1 MESSPCDL
9 ADAHPT
15 EMAGWAVAL
24 LALYLV
30 FAFGVRVA
38 VALRTTG
45 RTGIAGLR
53 GAPPLELLGGG
64 LFALSVTMGV
74 ANPILVLADALE
86 PIADLETDLL
96 RVIGFA
102 LCGIGIAGTFLA
114 QMAMGASWRI
124 GVDESERTELVTTG
138 VFAACRNPIYT
149 FMVVAWIGF
158 ALLVPTWL
166 SIASIPVGILGIEVQ
181 VRLVEEP
188 YLLRAHGDP
197 YRVWAARVGRFLPG
211 LGRLG

>member
-1 MESSPCDL
+1 V
-9 ADAHPT
+9 
-15 EMAGWAVAL
+15 AGWALAL
-24 LALYLV
+24 LAVYLL

-64 LFALSVTMGV
+64 LFALAVAMGA
-74 ANPILVLADALE
+74 ANPILVVADALE
-86 PIADLETDLL
+86 PIADLETDAL
-96 RVIGFA
+96 RAIGFV

-114 QMAMGASWRI
+114 QLAMGASWRI
-124 GVDESERTELVTTG
+124 GVDESERTQLVTRG
-138 VFAACRNPIYT
+138 VFAVCRNPIYS
-149 FMVVAWIGF
+149 FMIVAWIGF

-166 SIASIPVGILGIEVQ
+166 SFASIPVAIIAFEIQ

-197 YRVWAARVGRFLPG
+197 YRAWASRVGRFVPG
-211 LGRLG
+211 FGHLG

>member
-1 MESSPCDL
+1 
-9 ADAHPT
+9 
-15 EMAGWAVAL
+15 MAGWAVAL

-45 RTGIAGLR
+45 RTGLAR
-53 GAPPLELLGGG
+53 PDGAPPLELLGGG
-64 LFALSVTMGV
+64 LFALSLAMGA
-74 ANPILVLADALE
+74 ANPVLVLADALE
-86 PIADLETDLL
+86 PIAGLETDLL
-96 RVIGFA
+96 RAIGFV
-102 LCGIGIAGTFLA
+102 LCGVGIAGTFLA

-138 VFAACRNPIYT
+138 VFGACRNPIYA
-149 FMVVAWIGF
+149 FMIVAWIGF

-166 SIASIPVGILGIEVQ
+166 SIASIPVGIVAFEVQ

-188 YLLRAHGDP
+188 HLLRTHGDG
-197 YRVWAARVGRFLPG
+197 YLAYSRRVGRFVPR
-211 LGRLG
+211 LGRWKAGAA